1 MEAMM
6 EIKLVNLMREIKEL
20 KKDLI
25 QQKVAG
31 AKGVRSRTNR
41 WQALG
46 NRVSS
51 QWQDCANFLRAS
63 SMVLNRGAIRII

>member
-1 MEAMM
+1 MEATM

-25 QQKVAG
+25 QQKVAST
-31 AKGVRSRTNR
+31 KGVRSKTNR

-51 QWQDCANFLRAS
+51 QWDDISAVEEVLRQ
-63 SMVLNRGAIRII
+63 REKTT